1 MSGHGTAVA
10 GIAAGSGLEGD
21 GRYKG
26 VAWESDLLIVKLGV
40 PATDSF
46 PRTTEMMRALD
57 YVVNRAVFTRNRW
70 LSISASV
77 IHMALTMEP
86 ACWKLI

>member
-1 MSGHGTAVA
+1 MKRLRWEAVRRLTRIVPTRDVSGHGTAVA

-46 PRTTEMMRALD
+46 PGLRR
-57 YVVNRAVFTRNRW
+57 
-70 LSISASV
+70 
-77 IHMALTMEP
+77 
-86 ACWKLI
+86 